1 MTILK
6 TYARLWA
13 DELDTSL
20 ALLREL
26 TGAETDLRFAFGSVE
41 LAAIG
46 DFLVIAG
53 PPAERARYSHAGATV
68 IVDDLDALTRTLAD
82 AGAEITTPEST
93 SATGRFLY
101 ARHRGGAEIE
111 YVEWVPELVA
121 RVVRA

>member
-26 TGAETDLRFAFGSVE
+26 TGAET
-41 LAAIG
+41 
-46 DFLVIAG
+46 
-53 PPAERARYSHAGATV
+53 
-68 IVDDLDALTRTLAD
+68 
-82 AGAEITTPEST
+82 
-93 SATGRFLY
+93 
-101 ARHRGGAEIE
+101 E